1 MKKVVSVIA
10 IAMLT
15 VMLCMSLTACGA
27 LSGTY
32 TASGLLGDS
41 TYTFS
46 GNNCTYEYKVGG
58 LTYTSKSTYTVGK
71 DENGNKTITFTKVEG
86 NENDTTKYDTA
97 YSLNEGKDDKGT
109 YIEIGGVK
117 YYKK

>member
-1 MKKVVSVIA
+1 MKKVVSVLA

-27 LSGTY
+27 LAGTY

-41 TYTFS
+41 SYTFS
-46 GNNCTYEYKVGG
+46 GNNCTYEWKAGG
-58 LTYTSKSTYTVGK
+58 ITYTSKMTYTVGK
-71 DENGNKTITFTKVEG
+71 DENGNKTITFTKVESADG
-86 NENDTTKYDTA
+86 DTTKYDTA
-97 YSLNEGKDDKGT
+97 YSLKEGTEEGKQ
-109 YIEIGGVK
+109 YIEIGGTK